1 MFGCNCVYGQVC
13 LCMWVCMFHTLGF
26 CFVGISPIQTCA
38 CVCSHTHTHTHT
50 ESIGYIYDLKD
61 VSVFDDLTFQGRL
74 FQTDGA
80 AYEKDL

>member
-1 MFGCNCVYGQVC
+1 MFGCKCVYGQVC
-13 LCMWVCMFHTLGF
+13 LYMWVCMFHTLGF
-26 CFVGISPIQTCA
+26 CFVEISPIQTCA
-38 CVCSHTHTHTHT
+38 CVRSHTHTHRVNR
-50 ESIGYIYDLKD
+50 IYIYDLKD